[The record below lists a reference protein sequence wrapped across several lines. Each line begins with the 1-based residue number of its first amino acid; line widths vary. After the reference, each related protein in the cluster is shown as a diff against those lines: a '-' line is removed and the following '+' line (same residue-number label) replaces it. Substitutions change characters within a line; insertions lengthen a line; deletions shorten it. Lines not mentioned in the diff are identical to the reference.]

1 VIDPIP
7 PPQEA
12 ANAPRR
18 PPRVAPWLLER
29 LHTTHFL
36 RFRLAYLRHPLAAG
50 SPTETIGE
58 LGPASAGSRFEAP
71 ELHLCALV
79 PDAETQKRYLVMERL
94 LLKMHSSAAAA
105 GVHVVFSLAPSM
117 VQVVPERWE
126 RLERQAFE
134 QGVQL
139 DAELPNRRLMSLAER
154 HGLAMLDLLPS
165 LRAAEARGGST
176 YNPLEQHWTAEGN
189 RVVAEALGEF
199 LRSDPRS
206 RSALR
211 IGAR

>member
-1 VIDPIP
+1 
-7 PPQEA
+7 
-12 ANAPRR
+12 
-18 PPRVAPWLLER
+18 
-29 LHTTHFL
+29 
-36 RFRLAYLRHPLAAG
+36 
-50 SPTETIGE
+50 
-58 LGPASAGSRFEAP
+58 
-71 ELHLCALV
+71 
-79 PDAETQKRYLVMERL
+79 
-94 LLKMHSSAAAA
+94 
-105 GVHVVFSLAPSM
+105 VFSLAPSM